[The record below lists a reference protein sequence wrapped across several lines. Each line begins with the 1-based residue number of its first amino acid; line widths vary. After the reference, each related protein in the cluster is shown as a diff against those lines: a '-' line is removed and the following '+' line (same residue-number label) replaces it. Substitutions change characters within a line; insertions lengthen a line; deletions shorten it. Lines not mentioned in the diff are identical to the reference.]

1 MPAGFHTF
9 SIGFYVLGS
18 SEEPMQTSLCNS
30 HTFGQRQEMIRK
42 CLEDCV
48 GTTQSRVG
56 QVTAENKSRARG
68 LAGTK
73 LCCFLQL
80 IKRQAGNTSKEIA
93 SLWIQGRSPPRH
105 QGERNSLLRKEK
117 WLSRTGIGGGTC
129 FYRTHSSQQ
138 APFSQGS
145 LFLKLPSWSG
155 FRLVWRSSNLTAN
168 FSRLE
173 KQLTWASELWG
184 KLAKPPNLFLLL
196 NNISLTAKAVK

>member
-48 GTTQSRVG
+48 GTIQSRVG

-73 LCCFLQL
+73 LCCFLQF

-93 SLWIQGRSPPRH
+93 SLSLDSRKKPSQTPRREELPPEKGEMAVQDRDRGRDVLLQDTLQPTGSILPGIALPKVTILVRLLPCLEVIQSYC
-105 QGERNSLLRKEK
+105 QFLQVRKAAYM
-117 WLSRTGIGGGTC
+117 GI
-129 FYRTHSSQQ
+129 
-138 APFSQGS
+138 
-145 LFLKLPSWSG
+145 
-155 FRLVWRSSNLTAN
+155 
-168 FSRLE
+168 
-173 KQLTWASELWG
+173 
-184 KLAKPPNLFLLL
+184 
-196 NNISLTAKAVK
+196 